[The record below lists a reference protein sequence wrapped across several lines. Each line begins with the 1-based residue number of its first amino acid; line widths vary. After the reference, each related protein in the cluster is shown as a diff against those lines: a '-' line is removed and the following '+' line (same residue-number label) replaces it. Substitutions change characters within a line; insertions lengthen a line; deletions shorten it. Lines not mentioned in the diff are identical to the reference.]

1 MNIIAIT
8 GKAGSGKDTIA
19 SYLHERYYKCWIESF
34 AKPLK
39 EACAAAFGIPIEN
52 FQDTE
57 LKEQTDEFW
66 KVSPRKIAQ
75 FVGTEM
81 FRDQMKWLVPG
92 MTDGEFWITRMHA
105 LLTGQIDTTDGATY
119 DQEDTIIIPDMRFQN
134 EYRYV
139 SDNGGLI
146 IHLTREGADGTV
158 GIPGHSSESGIIFDD
173 TVYHI
178 TNNGSKEDLY
188 AQVEEVLTASRT
200 VLFMEQTTLV
210 QR

>member
-1 MNIIAIT
+1 MNIIGIT

-19 SYLHERYYKCWIESF
+19 EYLHQRYHNVWIESF

-39 EACAAAFGIPIEN
+39 QACAAAFGIPIEN
-52 FQDTE
+52 FQDSE
-57 LKEQTDEFW
+57 LKELVDGNW
-66 KVSPRKIAQ
+66 NVSPRKIAQ

-81 FRDQMKWLVPG
+81 FRDMIPALIPHVG
-92 MTDGEFWITRMHA
+92 TNFWVVRMAALITGRIS
-105 LLTGQIDTTDGATY
+105 TPEGATY
-119 DQEDTIIIPDMRFQN
+119 DQEDTIVIPDLRFQN
-134 EYRYV
+134 EYEYV

-146 IHLTREGADGTV
+146 IHLTRDNIPTTV
-158 GIPGHSSESGIIFDD
+158 GILGHSSEAGIIFDD

-188 AQVEEVLTASRT
+188 AQVEEVLTASKT